1 MFPRR
6 MPQRTLSSTQVVV
19 LSFLG
24 AIAVGTLLLSLPVA
38 HSSGQP
44 FGLLDALFTATSAI
58 CVTGLIV
65 VDTGTTF
72 SVFGQTVLIL
82 LMQTGGLG
90 YITFGALVA
99 IAAGQRVGFR
109 ERQQLQTQ
117 LGARDVGGIVRLIR
131 WIVVVVVAVELVGA
145 LLLWPP
151 FAARHG
157 LAVGFWY
164 ALFHSVSAFN
174 NAGFSLYADSLSGY
188 VGNPLVNLT
197 VTALFV
203 LGGLGFIVAANV
215 FTKLR
220 RRRTKL
226 SLHTKMVLSATLFLL
241 GVGALVVLLFEW
253 TNPATLGALPWHG
266 KLLAALFQGATP
278 RTAGFNTL
286 DYGAFYPTTLLFT
299 MLLMY
304 IGGNPGS
311 TAGGVKTVTMF
322 VLVGSSWSFL
332 RGHGELTLFGRRIVV
347 QTVVKATVMTFT
359 ATMLVGLAFL
369 GLVGLEPSLPLLP
382 LAFETVSAFSTVGL
396 STGITAELSAGSKL
410 IIILL
415 MYLGRV
421 GLLTFALALV
431 EKRSPA
437 GIRYPAEDI
446 VVG

>member
-6 MPQRTLSSTQVVV
+6 TRQRALSPTQVVV

-24 AIAVGTLLLSLPVA
+24 AIAVGTLLLLLPIA

-58 CVTGLIV
+58 CVTGLVV
-65 VDTGTTF
+65 VDTGTAF
-72 SVFGQTVLIL
+72 SAFGQTVVLL

-90 YITFGALVA
+90 YITLGALVA
-99 IAAGQRVGFR
+99 LATGQRVGFR

-117 LGARDVGGIVRLIR
+117 LSALDVGGIVRLIR
-131 WIVVVVVAVELVGA
+131 WIVVVVVAVELLGA
-145 LLLWPP
+145 LLLWAP

-157 LAVGFWY
+157 LAEGFWY

-203 LGGLGFIVAANV
+203 MGGLGFIVAANV
-215 FTKLR
+215 FTQFRKR
-220 RRRTKL
+220 RAKL
-226 SLHTKMVLSATLFLL
+226 SLHTKMVLSATLLLL

-253 TNPATLGALPWHG
+253 TNPATLGPLPWHG

-286 DYGAFYPTTLLFT
+286 DYGAFYPGTLLFT

-332 RGHGELTLFGRRIVV
+332 RGHGELTLFGRRIAV
-347 QTVVKATVMTFT
+347 QTVVKATVITFT
-359 ATMLVGLAFL
+359 ATMLIGLAFL
-369 GLVGLEPSLPLLP
+369 GLVWLEPSLPPLA
-382 LAFETVSAFSTVGL
+382 LAFETVSAFGTVGL

-431 EKRSPA
+431 EKRSSR